1 MMQVRGTMKFAWRE
15 LPHLVAL
22 KILLT
27 LALLPPTGHTAAAQW
42 APGKTAKFV
51 VPFPPGGA
59 TDTIARL
66 LAPQISQSTGQAII
80 IENRPG
86 AGTVIATEATAKSAP
101 DGTTLLFMAN
111 SFIINPNLRPNLAYD
126 PLTSFEPACLLV
138 GSPAII
144 AVNGTSPFRSL
155 QEFVAAARGRP
166 GELTYGAT
174 GPGAAQHIA
183 GEMFKRAANINLT
196 YVPYPGGAPAM
207 TALLGGHITAFIGN
221 YSEVMEQLSSS
232 KIRAL
237 AVMAHERH
245 VAMENVPTMAESGYR
260 DIESTAWFGMVAP
273 AKTPASALNQII
285 TSLKLALNVPEI
297 KSKLVLQGLYPI
309 GICGAEFGAY
319 LQRQHQMYARILR
332 EGNIKAE

>member
-1 MMQVRGTMKFAWRE
+1 MMTFAWTE
-15 LPHLVAL
+15 LLHLGAL
-22 KILLT
+22 RTLFA
-27 LALLPPTGHTAAAQW
+27 LALLALTDHTAAAQW

-59 TDTIARL
+59 TDVIARL
-66 LAPQISQSTGQAII
+66 LAPQISQSASQAII

-101 DGTTLLFMAN
+101 DGTTLLMMAN
-111 SFIINPNLRPNLAYD
+111 SFVINPNLRPNLAYD
-126 PLTSFEPACLLV
+126 PLASFEPACLLV
-138 GSPAII
+138 DSPAIV

-155 QEFVAAARGRP
+155 QEFVAAARARP
-166 GELTYGAT
+166 GELTYSAT

-183 GEMFKRAANINLT
+183 GELFKRAANINLT

-207 TALLGGHITAFIGN
+207 TALLGGHVTAFIGN
-221 YSEVMEQLSSS
+221 YSEVMEQLSSR

-237 AVMAHERH
+237 TVMAHERH
-245 VAMENVPTMAESGYR
+245 PAMESVPTTAESGYR
-260 DIESTAWFGMVAP
+260 DIENTAWFGMVAP
-273 AKTPASALNQII
+273 AKTPAGTLNQII
-285 TSLKLALNVPEI
+285 MSLKSSLSVPEI

-309 GICGAEFGAY
+309 GICGAEFAAH
-319 LQRQHQMYARILR
+319 LRRQHQLYARIIR